1 MFPEL
6 PEELRPRRRS
16 LVAGE
21 LGPEGLHERRRASPR
36 YAEELLDVAARE
48 EGPVELFELSDRVW
62 DGEEAPG
69 AWPAPHRCR
78 QSRRGRAPS
87 GRRALVGLESEP
99 MNALGRAERLKAAK

>member
-36 YAEELLDVAARE
+36 YAEELLDVAARRIASGMARRPPGLGRHLTAAARV
-48 EGPVELFELSDRVW
+48 EG
-62 DGEEAPG
+62 DGLRLAG
-69 AWPAPHRCR
+69 
-78 QSRRGRAPS
+78 APS
-87 GRRALVGLESEP
+87 
-99 MNALGRAERLKAAK
+99 LG